1 MVNLLKS
8 IVDGITKV
16 QELVEHDTL
25 DEEKLPLGIFRYDS
39 GVIEDLVDELNEAI
53 ALNKES

>member
-25 DEEKLPLGIFRYDS
+25 DEEKFPLGIFRYDS
-39 GVIEDLVDELNEAI
+39 GVVEDLVDELNEAI